1 MEGTP
6 AAAAAMGMLG
16 SNLSAFLS
24 DETMQGTFARM
35 FSKLPAAS
43 TKMGDTWVQE
53 INTPNPAGN
62 QTITSTFTRQGAER
76 PEGRELTKIGVAQ
89 TIKTAPGGAMGPF
102 TIQAGDAAG
111 TGEILFDHKAGR
123 LERSIVSSTMPL
135 TLNMTGPDGSS
146 MSLQSVTT
154 SKLTVELVRK

>member
-1 MEGTP
+1 
-6 AAAAAMGMLG
+6 
-16 SNLSAFLS
+16 
-24 DETMQGTFARM
+24 MQGTFGRM

-43 TKMGDTWVQE
+43 TKTGDTWTQE
-53 INTPNPAGN
+53 ISTPNPAGN

-89 TIKTAPGGAMGPF
+89 TIKTAPGGAMGMF

-111 TGEILFDHKAGR
+111 TGEILFDHALGR
-123 LERSIVSSTMPL
+123 LERSVVSSTMPM
-135 TLNMTGPDGSS
+135 TLNMTAPDGSS